1 MKGTQLKISV
11 VSAKNTV
18 INTIKN
24 SLKKD
29 FPETIKV
36 AGTANTLEDG
46 VNAIKKHK
54 PDIVLLDAALAVDLP
69 KGILPSHYQSPRF
82 ELVLMDEQE
91 AVKHPTYLKRPPNAH
106 LALPIEASTL
116 KKTIERIAIKT
127 LEFYLLNA
135 TQDAIYGYYDQIK
148 KAACVIF
155 TDGKPRYDS
164 NTLDSY
170 SQLSHFFQV
179 HKKYVVNLRYVKDFV
194 ETDDEGSKMRRGE
207 LIMSNGDKVD
217 IAIYRKKDF
226 LFAWQKYKETI

>member
-1 MKGTQLKISV
+1 MKGTQLKLSIIS
-11 VSAKNTV
+11 SKNTV
-18 INTIKN
+18 INAIKN

-36 AGTANTLEDG
+36 GGTATTLEDG
-46 VNAIKKHK
+46 IAAIKKHK

-69 KGILPSHYQSPRF
+69 KGLLPSQYQSPRL
-82 ELVLMDEQE
+82 ELILMDEQVL
-91 AVKHPTYLKRPPNAH
+91 VKYPSFLKRPPTAQ
-106 LALPIEASTL
+106 LALPLDTIEL
-116 KKTIERIAIKT
+116 KKTIERVAIKI

-148 KAACVIF
+148 KSACVIF

-194 ETDDEGSKMRRGE
+194 ETDEDGDKMRRGE

-226 LFAWQKYKETI
+226 LFAWQKYKESI